1 MALGFYML
9 LVVFLVKIPDL
20 IKNYKKSFNNQI
32 ISVPLLKFFHGCE
45 FEKKPEIVSRH
56 GKSCSA
62 LKGLIDT
69 NLIFSFLPVHI
80 NVLLTVK
87 LIKFH
92 GIPSR
97 QCCTACFAAYRNI
110 PPLPTW
116 E

>member
-1 MALGFYML
+1 MELFA
-9 LVVFLVKIPDL
+9 DA
-20 IKNYKKSFNNQI
+20 N
-32 ISVPLLKFFHGCE
+32 LK
-45 FEKKPEIVSRH
+45 KKPEIVSRH

-97 QCCTACFAAYRNI
+97 QCCTACFAAYRKISLLYPLGSEISAKVHNI
-110 PPLPTW
+110 RANYYFTHNLKFPLTT
-116 E
+116 